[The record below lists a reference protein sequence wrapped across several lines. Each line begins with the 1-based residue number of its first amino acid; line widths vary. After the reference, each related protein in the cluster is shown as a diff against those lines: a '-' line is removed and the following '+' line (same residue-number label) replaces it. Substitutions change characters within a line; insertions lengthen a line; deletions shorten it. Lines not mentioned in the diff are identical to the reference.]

1 MFVTLALPQR
11 SALPSSTWC
20 ASHGDA
26 KGSTLP
32 WQLWALCLAKP
43 GFRRIRALTR
53 RQGYA
58 AGEVIE
64 VPPLTTEDEAIVVW
78 LHGFG
83 DTGQRWAGCVPALQ
97 QMGLPMLR
105 FLFPT
110 APLTGP
116 ARGERKLLVAK
127 SHHQAQSKELRTSW
141 FDLSTLDLT
150 ERRRQTPEQ
159 LLEGVDYVLHLVEP
173 HALLG
178 KLRNIMPKRDG
189 LSLSK
194 REAQL
199 VSNSADNQPSW
210 ARSLLRQDTKE
221 EDEELEDD
229 PATRLNSFSVR
240 SKADLLHL
248 VHGGDG
254 CGVLVDDAL
263 CASYAG
269 AAEDVKQLISSKA
282 VRSVRP
288 QREEKLRRRKSAEV
302 GLRPCV
308 MLISARAISRCC
320 RRTRILSG
328 KCFSLALSQRWRP

>member
-1 MFVTLALPQR
+1 
-11 SALPSSTWC
+11 
-20 ASHGDA
+20 
-26 KGSTLP
+26 
-32 WQLWALCLAKP
+32 
-43 GFRRIRALTR
+43 
-53 RQGYA
+53 
-58 AGEVIE
+58 
-64 VPPLTTEDEAIVVW
+64 
-78 LHGFG
+78 
-83 DTGQRWAGCVPALQ
+83 
-97 QMGLPMLR
+97 
-105 FLFPT
+105 
-110 APLTGP
+110 
-116 ARGERKLLVAK
+116 
-127 SHHQAQSKELRTSW
+127 
-141 FDLSTLDLT
+141 
-150 ERRRQTPEQ
+150 
-159 LLEGVDYVLHLVEP
+159 
-173 HALLG
+173 
-178 KLRNIMPKRDG
+178 MPKRDG

-221 EDEELEDD
+221 EDEELVAYQINANLSLCFATEDD

-302 GLRPCV
+302 LPEDTYPVGEVLFSRFEPEVEALKTDEDIRQAFHATARPAQGDVTVRLPAPVEGQEEQKGLKRQQKVRKVQNVHMP
-308 MLISARAISRCC
+308 
-320 RRTRILSG
+320 G
-328 KCFSLALSQRWRP
+328 

>member
-20 ASHGDA
+20 ASHGSHRLLVQGRRDA

-110 APLTGP
+110 APLTGV
-116 ARGERKLLVAK
+116 G
-127 SHHQAQSKELRTSW
+127 SKELRTSW

-173 HALLG
+173 HVRRGISPGRVFLVGYSQGGGLALASA
-178 KLRNIMPKRDG
+178 LRAPRKIGGVLMLSSWVAEPLPSDFQDVPVHFFHGAEDPVVTLSGAKDDRQWLESRG
-189 LSLSK
+189 LRTTFHAYPGMSHG
-194 REAQL
+194 
-199 VSNSADNQPSW
+199 VC
-210 ARSLLRQDTKE
+210 
-221 EDEELEDD
+221 DEE
-229 PATRLNSFSVR
+229 V
-240 SKADLLHL
+240 ADIAQTFYE
-248 VHGGDG
+248 
-254 CGVLVDDAL
+254 AL
-263 CASYAG
+263 
-269 AAEDVKQLISSKA
+269 
-282 VRSVRP
+282 
-288 QREEKLRRRKSAEV
+288 
-302 GLRPCV
+302 
-308 MLISARAISRCC
+308 
-320 RRTRILSG
+320 
-328 KCFSLALSQRWRP
+328 

>member
-1 MFVTLALPQR
+1 
-11 SALPSSTWC
+11 
-20 ASHGDA
+20 
-26 KGSTLP
+26 
-32 WQLWALCLAKP
+32 
-43 GFRRIRALTR
+43 
-53 RQGYA
+53 
-58 AGEVIE
+58 
-64 VPPLTTEDEAIVVW
+64 
-78 LHGFG
+78 
-83 DTGQRWAGCVPALQ
+83 
-97 QMGLPMLR
+97 
-105 FLFPT
+105 
-110 APLTGP
+110 
-116 ARGERKLLVAK
+116 
-127 SHHQAQSKELRTSW
+127 
-141 FDLSTLDLT
+141 
-150 ERRRQTPEQ
+150 
-159 LLEGVDYVLHLVEP
+159 
-173 HALLG
+173 
-178 KLRNIMPKRDG
+178 MPKRDG

-221 EDEELEDD
+221 EDEEDD

-302 GLRPCV
+302 LPEDTYPVGEVLFSRFEPEVEALKTDEDIRQAFHATARPAQGDVTVRLPAPVEGQEEQKGLKRQQKVRKVQNVHMP
-308 MLISARAISRCC
+308 
-320 RRTRILSG
+320 G
-328 KCFSLALSQRWRP
+328 